1 MQLSFKTPDQ
11 AGFTVIEMVIALCV
25 MLIVGGAVI
34 SLMRDSMNVASTTY
48 EMTDTQEAL
57 RTGHEYINRDLI
69 NAGDGLNSINN
80 IRVPRAF
87 VTSYLGLNPIDDPST
102 PGIADL
108 AVLTSDDNLPANTTV
123 TGTNPVTKVRTNPFR
138 TDRLSVLQI
147 DPIFTP
153 IALPANA
160 ISADGSTIA
169 ITPGDATRFNVG
181 EIYFITSALGATFGT
196 ITDITGTPTLQF
208 AAGDA
213 CGLNSP
219 GAGGQINVV
228 SAAGTIPTSIMRI
241 KIIHYYVDNKGI
253 LMRRVFGVQGAAYT
267 DSLIAEHVT
276 NLQFRYFLSMRDA
289 SGNVVQPESQLTT
302 SEQQLAIN
310 QVEVTLTAESPHVI
324 QNNTREQVT
333 MTTSTSI
340 RNMQFS
346 GALQPTA
353 GG

>member
-1 MQLSFKTPDQ
+1 MHMNFKTSDQ
-11 AGFTVIEMVIALCV
+11 AGFTIIELIIALSI
-25 MLIVGGAVI
+25 MLIVGGAVF
-34 SLMRDSMNVASTTY
+34 SLMRDSMKVASTTY

-57 RTGHEYINRDLI
+57 RTGQEYINRDLM
-69 NAGDGLNSINN
+69 NAGDGLNNINN
-80 IRVPRAF
+80 IRVPRNF
-87 VTSYLGLNPIDDPST
+87 VTSYLGLNPIDDPT
-102 PGIADL
+102 PGVADL
-108 AVLTSDDNLPANTTV
+108 QILTSDDNVPANTTV

-153 IALPANA
+153 IALPPNA

-169 ITPGDATRFNVG
+169 LTPGDEARFGVG
-181 EIYFITSALGATFGT
+181 EIYFLTSELGATFGT
-196 ITDITGTPTLQF
+196 ITNITGTPTLEF

-219 GAGGQINVV
+219 GIGGISAV
-228 SAAGTIPTSIMRI
+228 SAAGTIATSLMRI
-241 KIIHYYVDNKGI
+241 KIIHYYVDSKGI

-289 SGNVVQPESQLTT
+289 SGNVVQPEAQLTT

-310 QVEVTLTAESPHVI
+310 QVEVALTAETPHVI
-324 QNNTREQVT
+324 HNNAREQLT
-333 MTTSTSI
+333 MTTSISV
-340 RNMQFS
+340 RNMQFK
-346 GALQPTA
+346 GAWQPNA
-353 GG
+353 GS